1 MESPRRSRQQRPL
14 AEQHD
19 EWMAHLRRQVVSRRT
34 IVRGAV
40 GAAAGSLLLGAG
52 AWSDQAVAAVV
63 ASTGTVAGGF
73 LVNGRHLSF
82 GDDPSRQM
90 WVGGQLFNLNKYN
103 AVPPRSVKV
112 WLEYGRDR
120 SYGRTVE
127 AEIRELLTHVPVWD
141 GKPGVLKAS
150 RTLNADQFFVHA
162 LMSDLEPGSEYHYR
176 FRYASGRETGAT
188 PDATFIT
195 APGEACEPFT
205 FTAFGDEGIPGPSLD
220 RDPSLL
226 PESDWG
232 MWNNGNYD
240 STDPDRPSLTKVNT
254 TNAVINEITKVRNL
268 TNGTPSRFNLQ
279 AGDLCYAQ
287 AQGDIQP
294 IINPDGPNGSQPSS
308 GNTPQPGANSG
319 GWDYYDPWIWTSWF
333 PMIEASSASIPWMFA
348 TGNHDTELFSAQVA
362 ADKVTVANYEAHGY
376 GGLKKRM
383 DLPKSGPSDC
393 PSVYSFSY
401 GNVGV
406 ISLDANE
413 LSWEIQGLLGY
424 SDGAQ
429 VRWLEDTLA
438 GWRRDPRIDF
448 IVAFYHECAFSTC
461 NGHSSDGGVR
471 SALAPLFSKYQVD
484 LAVQGHNHVYERT
497 NPLMY
502 DARTNTARSSKQAV
516 AVSPSE
522 PAEVEPAKDG
532 TTYATVGTAGTPRY
546 AWTGAH
552 ETDRNFAVGQGSGT
566 TVVGDAKT
574 QVGPYVNER
583 DFSTTFETVDW
594 SQARYAD
601 YGFIALDV
609 IPAPHGRRTTMTL
622 RFINEQG
629 RELDRVVFSRT
640 AGEVLSRP

>member
-1 MESPRRSRQQRPL
+1 MESPRPRRERPL

-19 EWMAHLRRQVVSRRT
+19 EWVAHLRRQVVSRRT

-52 AWSDQAVAAVV
+52 AWSDQAVAAVI

-90 WVGGQLFNLNKYN
+90 WVGGQLFNLNNYN

-162 LMSDLEPGSEYHYR
+162 FMSGLEPGSEYHYR

-195 APGEACEPFT
+195 APGETCEPFT

-232 MWNNGNYD
+232 EWNNGSFD
-240 STDPDRPSLTKVNT
+240 PADPDNPLRTKVNT
-254 TNAVINEITKVRNL
+254 TNAVIREITKVRNL

-308 GNTPQPGANSG
+308 GNTPQPAANSG
-319 GWDYYDPWIWTSWF
+319 GWDYYDPWVWTSWF
-333 PMIEASSASIPWMFA
+333 PMIEASAASIPWMFA

-383 DLPKSGPSDC
+383 DLPKTGPSAC

-438 GWRRDPRIDF
+438 AWRCDPGIDF

-497 NPLMY
+497 NPLIY
-502 DARTNTARSSKQAV
+502 DAKTNSARSSKQAV
-516 AVSPSE
+516 AISPSE

-552 ETDRNFAVGQGSGT
+552 ETDRNFAVGNGSGA

-574 QVGPYVNER
+574 QVGPYVNQR

-609 IPAPHGRRTTMTL
+609 TPAARGRRTTMTL

-629 RELDRVVFSRT
+629 KELDRVVFSRT
-640 AGEVLSRP
+640 AGEVLHLS